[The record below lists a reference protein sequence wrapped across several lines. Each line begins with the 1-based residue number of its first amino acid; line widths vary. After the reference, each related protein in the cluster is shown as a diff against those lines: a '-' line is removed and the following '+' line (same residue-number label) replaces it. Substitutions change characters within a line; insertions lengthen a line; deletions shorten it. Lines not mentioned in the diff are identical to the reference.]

1 MVPLYFL
8 SHRHHHHHHRRVV
21 CWGEIISAWDEN
33 IKKKVRSLLQC
44 FFLLWFPLGLWWIE
58 CCLKINKQ
66 EENFLV
72 WGEKDWCR
80 CERETWRK
88 IRCQWIMA
96 WSSGE
101 ELLWVAY
108 WHNVSVIISLLDG
121 RVRAIKKVFLSLLPL
136 ITVTQFLSLQIS
148 IDFFSLSLSSFSV
161 CKQEK
166 QQFQHLTNF
175 FLPSLN
181 ITPINMESEREK
193 SFFMAERWKLTIST
207 SNTRKTREQERKK
220 RVSGCTTAA
229 VGYKNIRKKKSSH

>member
-1 MVPLYFL
+1 MVPLCFL
-8 SHRHHHHHHRRVV
+8 SHRHHHHHHCRVV
-21 CWGEIISAWDEN
+21 CWGEIISAWDEK
-33 IKKKVRSLLQC
+33 KKKVRSLLQC

-72 WGEKDWCR
+72 WGEKDW

-148 IDFFSLSLSSFSV
+148 IDFFP
-161 CKQEK
+161 
-166 QQFQHLTNF
+166 
-175 FLPSLN
+175 FLYPHFLCAN
-181 ITPINMESEREK
+181 R
-193 SFFMAERWKLTIST
+193 
-207 SNTRKTREQERKK
+207 
-220 RVSGCTTAA
+220 
-229 VGYKNIRKKKSSH
+229 KSSNFNI